1 MSKAALAILLVGLSS
16 LAPPSETL
24 SGQEGSFAFQLR
36 AGADLPLG
44 SFRTAE
50 AGWQG
55 KSGGGA
61 SLGMGFTFPV
71 VGPLGGYLGFGQRR
85 FACDEEVCPPE
96 KDWTS
101 TGFDVALRVV
111 LGEDRVR
118 LWAQGGLHTH
128 RMEGRIGGAGEGRHI
143 TSEGGGGF
151 ETGAGVLI
159 QVGRRMSL
167 APGIRYGQGH
177 VPFSG
182 RASMQVRYVVMDVGL
197 VMGF

>member
-1 MSKAALAILLVGLSS
+1 VSRGAFAFILPMLLSLGS
-16 LAPPSETL
+16 PWETL
-24 SGQEGSFAFQLR
+24 SGQEGSFAFLLR
-36 AGADLPLG
+36 GGADVPLG
-44 SFRTAE
+44 SFRSHE

-61 SLGMGFTFPV
+61 SLGMGFAFPV
-71 VGPLGGYLGFGQRR
+71 YGPLGGYLGFGQRR
-85 FACDEEVCPPE
+85 FACDEEVCPPD

-111 LGEDRVR
+111 FGEEGLR
-118 LWAQGGLHTH
+118 LWTQGGLHTH
-128 RMEGRIGGAGEGRHI
+128 RMEGRIRVSERGHRI

-151 ETGAGVLI
+151 EAGAGLLVR
-159 QVGRRMSL
+159 VGRRTSL

-177 VPFSG
+177 VPFPG
-182 RASMQVRYVVMDVGL
+182 RASMQLRYVVLDVGL